1 MTWMTV
7 EMKSRMR
14 GTAPI
19 RTSNTHCS
27 IHHIATG
34 SIDETKGISNK
45 CWICNTQTHW
55 TDECQRFLAQNH
67 ENRLKIA
74 QENHV
79 CYSYL
84 KRAGRDHKLSTVSRR
99 KQCTEKENGIQCS
112 QYHGNTSQYHGNI
125 LLDSGG
131 QTSVICIEPAEN
143 LPLEGKRVF
152 IKLTRGGG
160 EEEEMTTK
168 AYKV

>member
-1 MTWMTV
+1 MKPRVSVTNVGFAIPRRTGQMNVRGFWPKITRIASRLGKKIMSVTV
-7 EMKSRMR
+7 
-14 GTAPI
+14 I
-19 RTSNTHCS
+19 
-27 IHHIATG
+27 
-34 SIDETKGISNK
+34 
-45 CWICNTQTHW
+45 
-55 TDECQRFLAQNH
+55 
-67 ENRLKIA
+67 
-74 QENHV
+74 
-79 CYSYL
+79 
-84 KRAGRDHKLSTVSRR
+84 RAGRDHKLSTFSRR

-125 LLDSGG
+125 LLDSGA